1 MELVQEA
8 GIKWSIM
15 LEEGVS
21 AVYSNGVSVLYGWA
35 HMRHRKITYNMTVRS
50 QLVCLAMMILKLC
63 NTGILSR

>member
-35 HMRHRKITYNMTVRS
+35 HMRHRKNVVIPLKITYGMTVRS
-50 QLVCLAMMILKLC
+50 QLV
-63 NTGILSR
+63 